1 MILDAAIA
9 QALPELR
16 REAEARMADT
26 CRITRPGEGQG
37 PFNPETG
44 QYDAPPPVTVYEGPC
59 RIPPR
64 GTATT
69 TTARAGEQA
78 FQVGEYPFEIPVEGE
93 GYATGEDVA
102 PGQTVTYLTSKY
114 DPSLAGRV
122 FGIVDPVFQSQAT
135 KRRFK
140 IKAAVA

>member
-1 MILDAAIA
+1 MSIETALRAGRRAA
-9 QALPELR
+9 ER
-16 REAEARMADT
+16 TMSDT

-44 QYDAPPPVTVYEGPC
+44 QYDDPLPVTVYEGKC
-59 RIPPR
+59 RIPRR

-69 TTARAGEQA
+69 TTAAAGEQA
-78 FQVGEYPFEIPVEGE
+78 FQVGEYPFEIPVEGD
-93 GYATGEDVA
+93 GYVVGEEVK
-102 PGQTVTYLTSKY
+102 PGQTVTYLTAAY

-140 IKAAVA
+140 IKANVGP